1 MSGIAERLKQTRK
14 ALGFTQAELASRVGV
29 SQSAIG
35 NIEAG
40 LRERPRE
47 LLSIAD
53 VLGVDPNWLETGKNR
68 EKQHDIQDIVIAP
81 IMRQQR
87 DTDLLRSLK
96 RVSSALL
103 HADDLTLDQVRP
115 LLTRLVDTPERNTEI
130 VPRLHALL
138 AQPA

>member
-1 MSGIAERLKQTRK
+1 MNGIAERLKQTRK

-53 VLGVDPNWLETGKNR
+53 VLGVDPSWLETGKNR
-68 EKQHDIQDIVIAP
+68 EKQQDIDVIP

-115 LLTRLVDTPERNTEI
+115 LLTRLVDTPERNAEI